1 MPRGRG
7 KGKYLRDQSINKTV
21 IRKTIN
27 KNISIKA
34 YHKEN
39 NESRLMGL

>member
-1 MPRGRG
+1 MPRGIG

-21 IRKTIN
+21 IRKNN
-27 KNISIKA
+27 KKNIKA

-39 NESRLMGL
+39 NESRLKGPLK

>member
-7 KGKYLRDQSINKTV
+7 KGKYLRDQSIN